1 MPAAAGLTGT
11 QQGSVKCLW
20 ATASMDFASSATL
33 LSSDVTIA
41 VTGARLG
48 DPCVIGFVTPPVA
61 NVTYYAFVSAADV
74 VTARFMNTSGG
85 TLDPAAQVIVVGV
98 IKLENT
104 AL

>member
-11 QQGSVKCLW
+11 QQGSAKFLW

-48 DPCVIGFVTPPVA
+48 DPALIGFVTPPVA

-85 TLDPAAQVIVVGV
+85 TLDPAAQVIIVAVL
-98 IKLENT
+98 KLENT